1 MRAKILVIA
10 PNEQIKKL
18 YEEAKNDFPELLLD
32 IRVSNLANA
41 IALVR
46 NVEINYDVIIA
57 RGETAQMISRVTSIP
72 LIKIQFMAFDV
83 LSAIRQAESLHM
95 PFAMI
100 GYYPMIKHAIRIN
113 EMLNYDLDIFTIQ
126 DDEDMELKMREIKA
140 KGYSIVVCGMGAD
153 HIARCIGMI
162 PIVVTTSMEAVAD
175 SLNQTMII
183 SRSVV
188 RSKREI
194 EFYKSILM
202 ECEYRVLVYNSHKE
216 LVFNSFDKDA
226 AYPISI
232 CEKLLQHP
240 SGTQI
245 VEKIHNGMMYVI
257 RQRQNDVNGEIYSV
271 FSFLLKSM
279 PYIPQRNEIRVFSK
293 DDVYD
298 AFLMHFPQFSGN
310 AGAKIGVDI
319 QVVAKANSPVL
330 LIGENGTGKEQIA
343 ALLFVNGSYAD
354 KPYYVID
361 AETIGDKG
369 WNTLMYGDDSL
380 LVESGYTIYI
390 KNLDRVS
397 PARLNNLKTII
408 IDSGLENR
416 LKLIFSCTVIPG
428 AKLPNQI
435 RTFQNELGALSIQL
449 KPLRQRSSIE
459 IQTLIAMYINTI
471 DDRYG
476 KSVIG
481 LSPEAEKMML
491 DYQWPD
497 NLQQLRRVISDLV
510 INTDTSY
517 IQAEL
522 VKKVLYDERSNLTSS
537 FALSS
542 VLDIN
547 KRMSEIEKDVARAVL
562 LMTNG
567 NRSQAAAKLGISR
580 TTLWR
585 LLS

>member
-310 AGAKIGVDI
+310 AGAEIGVDI

-397 PARLNNLKTII
+397 PARLNNLKTTI

-428 AKLPNQI
+428 AKLPTQI
-435 RTFQNELGALSIQL
+435 RTFHNELGALSIQL

-567 NRSQAAAKLGISR
+567 NQSQAAAKLGISR